1 MCGAAAYRVLVQWCC
16 VGPCLFGPG
25 RVGLGTML
33 LNWVY
38 LSPNG
43 ALEFVL
49 FCGRLAVSQYNF
61 LFIHSFNQPKPLWV
75 WHPSPLVTDR
85 SREAVCS
92 SFSGSIPRTTD
103 VAYTMSAPKRQ
114 WVQSRAAL
122 AATALWLP

>member
-1 MCGAAAYRVLVQWCC
+1 VIV
-16 VGPCLFGPG
+16 
-25 RVGLGTML
+25 T
-33 LNWVY
+33 
-38 LSPNG
+38 
-43 ALEFVL
+43 ALT
-49 FCGRLAVSQYNF
+49 N
-61 LFIHSFNQPKPLWV
+61 NQPKPLWV

-92 SFSGSIPRTTD
+92 SFSGSIPRTAD